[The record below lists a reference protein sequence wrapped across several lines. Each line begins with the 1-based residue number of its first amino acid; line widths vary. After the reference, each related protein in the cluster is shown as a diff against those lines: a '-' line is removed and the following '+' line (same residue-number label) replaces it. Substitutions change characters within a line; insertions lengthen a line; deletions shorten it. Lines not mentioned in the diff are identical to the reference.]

1 MTTLIIKMITGEEV
15 IAETEASP
23 QGYLELT
30 NAMSLI
36 GRPDETGNV
45 RMAMVP
51 YAQFATS
58 KKVRVYPHAIMAD
71 YEPALEILNQY
82 NRLFGTGIQIATAD
96 MMPK

>member
-1 MTTLIIKMITGEEV
+1 MTILIIKFITGEEV

-23 QGYLELT
+23 HGYLELK

-36 GRPDETGNV
+36 ARPDESGSV
-45 RMAMVP
+45 RMGMIP
-51 YAQFATS
+51 FAQFS
-58 KKVRVYPHAIMAD
+58 ENKKVRVYPHAIVAD

-82 NRLFGTGIQIATAD
+82 NRLFGSGIQLATAD